1 MGFTP
6 EQVKEITDIVAIA
19 VTKAIPVTPATQA
32 TQATPPAPVEYADP
46 VVEAC
51 EKAQIDAINAMPE
64 GSVIVKGRTS
74 SQHIDRSQ
82 QKLDAIQNFLTNRR
96 QYGSVTRFR

>member
-19 VTKAIPVTPATQA
+19 VSKATPAPQPAEQA
-32 TQATPPAPVEYADP
+32 PTEYADP

-74 SQHIDRSQ
+74 SQHINRSQ
-82 QKLDAIQNFLTNRR
+82 QKLDAIQNFLQNRR
-96 QYGSVTRFR
+96 QYGSVTRIR